1 VNNEPLVDDLRL
13 FCVAAR
19 RASFAATAIE
29 TGSSPAYVSKRIAI
43 LEKLLRVKLFHR
55 TTRRVAITEDG
66 ETVYQWARKILEDV
80 EAMKEAVT
88 NVRTDPRGEL
98 RISTSFG
105 LGRNHVAPAI
115 SELAKR
121 YPALEVR
128 LELVDRPVDLISEGF
143 DIDIRVGEVHE
154 PNLIAHRI
162 VEGSRILCAAPN
174 YLERRGQPNTLADLA
189 QHACLVIRERDQT
202 FGVWRLQGPNGLET
216 VKVTGPLSSNHGDI
230 VRQWSLAGHGIML
243 RAVWDVA
250 ASLQAGELVNVLPA
264 YRQPAEVWAVSTARL
279 ANSAKVR
286 VCVRFLQE
294 QLTRGPLALTTLR
307 DWSRSPVAEEVCE
320 QAVTDP
326 PLQVATDPKRSS
338 R

>member
-1 VNNEPLVDDLRL
+1 VRRRTISNG
-13 FCVAAR
+13 AAR
-19 RASFAATAIE
+19 
-29 TGSSPAYVSKRIAI
+29 
-43 LEKLLRVKLFHR
+43 
-55 TTRRVAITEDG
+55 
-66 ETVYQWARKILEDV
+66 
-80 EAMKEAVT
+80 
-88 NVRTDPRGEL
+88 
-98 RISTSFG
+98 
-105 LGRNHVAPAI
+105 
-115 SELAKR
+115 
-121 YPALEVR
+121 
-128 LELVDRPVDLISEGF
+128 
-143 DIDIRVGEVHE
+143 
-154 PNLIAHRI
+154 
-162 VEGSRILCAAPN
+162 
-174 YLERRGQPNTLADLA
+174 PNTLADLA